1 MINFVITSQKGSGIE
16 RVIGLHFQAR
26 AHASPGMSGVGT
38 VGVRQRVRGG
48 DARVDDEPSTTPKK
62 QVVRNNKKNSKKAQ
76 KGTRSCRTGDGR
88 GAREF
93 LGYIGELF
101 TAIGAFFDDDDDD
114 ESMSRTAAFV
124 IYAQHCLRVST
135 NARFVNFL
143 SASTRSR
150 TISSQFRDQ
159 VLGCEV

>member
-1 MINFVITSQKGSGIE
+1 M
-16 RVIGLHFQAR
+16 
-26 AHASPGMSGVGT
+26 

-48 DARVDDEPSTTPKK
+48 DARVDDEDDEPSTTPKK
-62 QVVRNNKKNSKKAQ
+62 QVVGNKNNNSKKAQ

-88 GAREF
+88 SAREF

-101 TAIGAFFDDDDDD
+101 SAIGASFDDDD
-114 ESMSRTAAFV
+114 ESMSRTGV
-124 IYAQHCLRVST
+124 RYAQHCSRVST
-135 NARFVNFL
+135 DARFVNFL

-159 VLGCEV
+159 VLGCQV

>member
-1 MINFVITSQKGSGIE
+1 MTNSQKGSGIE
-16 RVIGLHFQAR
+16 RVLSLHFQAR
-26 AHASPGMSGVGT
+26 AHASPGMSGVET

-62 QVVRNNKKNSKKAQ
+62 EVVGNNKKNSKKAQ

-101 TAIGAFFDDDDDD
+101 TAIGAFFDEDDDDD
-114 ESMSRTAAFV
+114 ESMSRTGV
-124 IYAQHCLRVST
+124 RYAQHCSRVST
-135 NARFVNFL
+135 DARFVNFL

>member
-1 MINFVITSQKGSGIE
+1 MINFVTNSQRLWIE
-16 RVIGLHFQAR
+16 RGQSALSS
-26 AHASPGMSGVGT
+26 AHARKPGMSGVGT

-48 DARVDDEPSTTPKK
+48 DARVDDVPSTTPEKE
-62 QVVRNNKKNSKKAQ
+62 VVGNKNKNSKKAQ

-88 GAREF
+88 VAREF

-114 ESMSRTAAFV
+114 ESMSRTGV
-124 IYAQHCLRVST
+124 RYAQHCSRVST
-135 NARFVNFL
+135 DAEICIVNFL

-159 VLGCEV
+159 VLGCQV

>member
-1 MINFVITSQKGSGIE
+1 MTNSVVGGLSEAS
-16 RVIGLHFQAR
+16 LHFQAR
-26 AHASPGMSGVGT
+26 AHASPGMSGVET

-62 QVVRNNKKNSKKAQ
+62 QVIGNNKKNSKKAQ

-101 TAIGAFFDDDDDD
+101 TAIGASFDDD

-124 IYAQHCLRVST
+124 IYAQHCSRVST
-135 NARFVNFL
+135 DARFVNFL

>member
-1 MINFVITSQKGSGIE
+1 
-16 RVIGLHFQAR
+16 
-26 AHASPGMSGVGT
+26 MSGVET

-48 DARVDDEPSTTPKK
+48 DARVDDEDDEPSTTKK
-62 QVVRNNKKNSKKAQ
+62 QAVKNNNKNSKKAQ

-101 TAIGAFFDDDDDD
+101 TAIGASFDDDD
-114 ESMSRTAAFV
+114 ESMSRTGV
-124 IYAQHCLRVST
+124 RYEQHCSRIST
-135 NARFVNFL
+135 DARFVNFL

-159 VLGCEV
+159 VLGCQV

>member
-1 MINFVITSQKGSGIE
+1 
-16 RVIGLHFQAR
+16 
-26 AHASPGMSGVGT
+26 MSGVET

-62 QVVRNNKKNSKKAQ
+62 QVVVGNNNKNSKKAQ

-101 TAIGAFFDDDDDD
+101 TAIGASFDDDD
-114 ESMSRTAAFV
+114 ESMSRTGV
-124 IYAQHCLRVST
+124 RYLRPALL
-135 NARFVNFL
+135 ARF
-143 SASTRSR
+143 
-150 TISSQFRDQ
+150 D
-159 VLGCEV
+159 